1 MDENKSTIRNV
12 QFKETYKNFIINSLL
27 SGQFSSFE
35 KTTFAYYLLLQDRI
49 DECASVFKSL
59 TAEERKSHQI
69 QTDYLACYLSMYQDY
84 PNFTTAQTISE
95 KYQNYPI
102 ATWNK
107 MFKEIFDTL
116 KEYREDIELQE
127 DTSIKTTS

>member
-1 MDENKSTIRNV
+1 M
-12 QFKETYKNFIINSLL
+12 
-27 SGQFSSFE
+27 
-35 KTTFAYYLLLQDRI
+35 
-49 DECASVFKSL
+49 
-59 TAEERKSHQI
+59 
-69 QTDYLACYLSMYQDY
+69 ACYLSMYQDY

-116 KEYREDIELQE
+116 KEYRDDIELQE